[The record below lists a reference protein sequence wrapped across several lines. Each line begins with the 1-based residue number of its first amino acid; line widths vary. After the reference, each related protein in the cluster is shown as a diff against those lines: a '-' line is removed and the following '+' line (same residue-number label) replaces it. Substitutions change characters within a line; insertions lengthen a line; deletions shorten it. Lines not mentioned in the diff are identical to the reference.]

1 MEDEAVKSNL
11 MMAIAFVQ
19 PFQLALMQSDSVK
32 ALQRLEVENAHIEN
46 LSGPTCT
53 GKFECLLTLLR
64 QLLDK
69 DISDDKYD
77 NPSQDKKDKILVFV
91 ERVSVACCMARL
103 LSSRLGLLA
112 LHVAGVQGMDG
123 QTRQSNLAS
132 FKGNGIDSQL
142 LVATS
147 SLEEGL
153 DVPSCRYVIRYDSFN
168 SAKSHV
174 QGAGRARHPQAQVY
188 YFENDPSLEEGTR
201 EFLEA
206 IARRSV
212 GDRDRES
219 EVQNDQHAQQAQ
231 QAHDTSN
238 LSTESLPQGTP
249 STGIPGVG
257 TGHQWGVESTMWD
270 YQNNKSFRGMT
281 CPCGARLKVTSR
293 AYGQGRK
300 KKERSFTVEGPSC
313 CPMFTEELD
322 ARFQGVDPITGVLR
336 WKQKWRGMVGTWTKW
351 DEIGCS
357 VLQTKN
363 LVTWSSS
370 LYRLIVRVRAVIHF
384 LSPWPFGI
392 LHLNERGVSCWV
404 DAVAVLVKLASAEEE
419 RHKHETNQTKRGSPR
434 KIDVQSQISM
444 FNEPILGK
452 QEKRREHVGFLQ
464 SRHLWSHGAIEPEVR
479 GNCHLWSLIRL
490 TVVTGYNGYNG
501 YNQNFQ
507 PKLSGLSRLF
517 RKFSSKVTTRS
528 RTHRKMG

>member
-1 MEDEAVKSNL
+1 MCYALPEVMMAKLQSKLAIMEDEAVKSNL
-11 MMAIAFVQ
+11 LMAIAFVQ

-32 ALQRLEVENAHIEN
+32 ALQRLEVEDSAHIAN
-46 LSGPTCT
+46 LSGPTRT
-53 GKFECLLTLLR
+53 GKFESLLTLLR

-69 DISDDKYD
+69 DTSDD
-77 NPSQDKKDKILVFV
+77 NPSQDKILVFV

-123 QTRQSNLAS
+123 PTRQSNLAS

-212 GDRDRES
+212 GDRRDRES
-219 EVQNDQHAQQAQ
+219 EVQNDQ
-231 QAHDTSN
+231 QAHDTST
-238 LSTESLPQGTP
+238 LKGTESLPQGTP
-249 STGIPGVG
+249 VTSMSGIPGVG

-281 CPCGARLKVTSR
+281 CSCGARLKVTSR

-322 ARFQGVDPITGVLR
+322 ARFQGVDP
-336 WKQKWRGMVGTWTKW
+336 
-351 DEIGCS
+351 
-357 VLQTKN
+357 
-363 LVTWSSS
+363 VT
-370 LYRLIVRVRAVIHF
+370 
-384 LSPWPFGI
+384 GI
-392 LHLNERGVSCWV
+392 LR
-404 DAVAVLVKLASAEEE
+404 
-419 RHKHETNQTKRGSPR
+419 
-434 KIDVQSQISM
+434 
-444 FNEPILGK
+444 
-452 QEKRREHVGFLQ
+452 
-464 SRHLWSHGAIEPEVR
+464 
-479 GNCHLWSLIRL
+479 
-490 TVVTGYNGYNG
+490 
-501 YNQNFQ
+501 
-507 PKLSGLSRLF
+507 
-517 RKFSSKVTTRS
+517 
-528 RTHRKMG
+528 

>member
-1 MEDEAVKSNL
+1 MYREPVGQDILKRKCIISRTTLLWKKEPESSWKLLHVVLSE
-11 MMAIAFVQ
+11 IGT
-19 PFQLALMQSDSVK
+19 
-32 ALQRLEVENAHIEN
+32 EN
-46 LSGPTCT
+46 LKSRMTST
-53 GKFECLLTLLR
+53 HSKHSKHMTLQTWAQR
-64 QLLDK
+64 VCHK
-69 DISDDKYD
+69 
-77 NPSQDKKDKILVFV
+77 
-91 ERVSVACCMARL
+91 ER
-103 LSSRLGLLA
+103 
-112 LHVAGVQGMDG
+112 
-123 QTRQSNLAS
+123 
-132 FKGNGIDSQL
+132 
-142 LVATS
+142 
-147 SLEEGL
+147 
-153 DVPSCRYVIRYDSFN
+153 
-168 SAKSHV
+168 
-174 QGAGRARHPQAQVY
+174 
-188 YFENDPSLEEGTR
+188 
-201 EFLEA
+201 
-206 IARRSV
+206 
-212 GDRDRES
+212 
-219 EVQNDQHAQQAQ
+219 
-231 QAHDTSN
+231 
-238 LSTESLPQGTP
+238 P
-249 STGIPGVG
+249 STGILGVG

-444 FNEPILGK
+444 FNELGWVCWSSPILGK

>member
-1 MEDEAVKSNL
+1 MCYALPEVMMAKLQSKLAMMEDEAVKSNL

-53 GKFECLLTLLR
+53 GKFESLLTLLR

-249 STGIPGVG
+249 STGILGVG

-336 WKQKWRGMVGTWTKW
+336 
-351 DEIGCS
+351 
-357 VLQTKN
+357 
-363 LVTWSSS
+363 
-370 LYRLIVRVRAVIHF
+370 
-384 LSPWPFGI
+384 
-392 LHLNERGVSCWV
+392 
-404 DAVAVLVKLASAEEE
+404 
-419 RHKHETNQTKRGSPR
+419 
-434 KIDVQSQISM
+434 
-444 FNEPILGK
+444 
-452 QEKRREHVGFLQ
+452 
-464 SRHLWSHGAIEPEVR
+464 
-479 GNCHLWSLIRL
+479 
-490 TVVTGYNGYNG
+490 
-501 YNQNFQ
+501 
-507 PKLSGLSRLF
+507 
-517 RKFSSKVTTRS
+517 
-528 RTHRKMG
+528 